1 MPPALFFL
9 KIPLAIWDLLVV
21 VVLYEFWNCSFYLCE
36 KKIFGILMGIALNL
50 YMALGSMNILT
61 ILSLLIHKHGI
72 PFPVFVSSSISFISD
87 CSF

>member
-36 KKIFGILMGIALNL
+36 KNIFGILMGIALNL

-61 ILSLLIHKHGI
+61 ILGLPIHKYRLSFHL
-72 PFPVFVSSSISFISD
+72 FVSSLISFINVS
-87 CSF
+87 